1 MTTFA
6 LVPGA
11 GTDTWYWGPLIREL
25 TGRGH
30 RAVAADLPCDDD
42 GATLEDYADAVVE
55 AVTCC
60 GDPAGGGGP
69 DGGGAPDDLVVVAH
83 SFGGFTAPLVCDRL
97 PVRELVLVS
106 AMVPAPAESG
116 SAWWAATGHSQAALA
131 AQDAKDGRDPDDVV
145 ALFYHDVAEE
155 TVAEALRHEREQS
168 ATAFEQPWPRDRW
181 PDVRT
186 RYLLCRDDKL
196 FPSAFVRTMLA
207 RRLRGVVPEAVPG
220 AHHPMLSHPAR
231 LAGALL
237 AGARPTGA
245 RPTG

>member
-1 MTTFA
+1 MTTFV

-11 GTDTWYWGPLIREL
+11 GTDTWYWGPLRWEL

-30 RAVAADLPCDDD
+30 RAVAAELPCDDD

-55 AVTCC
+55 AVKS
-60 GDPAGGGGP
+60 GGAADGGP
-69 DGGGAPDDLVVVAH
+69 PDDGAPDDLVVVAH

-97 PVRELVLVS
+97 AVRELVLVS
-106 AMVPAPAESG
+106 AMVPVPGESG
-116 SAWWAATGHSQAALA
+116 SDWWAATGHAQALA
-131 AQDAKDGRDPDDVV
+131 AQDARDGRDPDDVV

-155 TVAEALRHEREQS
+155 AVAEALRHEREQS

-196 FPSAFVRTMLA
+196 FPSAFVRTVLA
-207 RRLRGVVPEAVPG
+207 RRLRGVVPEAIPG
-220 AHHPMLSHPAR
+220 SHHPMLSHPAR

-237 AGARPTGA
+237 NG
-245 RPTG
+245 

>member
-11 GTDTWYWGPLIREL
+11 GTDTWYWGPLMWEL

-30 RAVAADLPCDDD
+30 RAVAVELPCDDD
-42 GATLEDYADAVVE
+42 GAHLEDYADAVVD
-55 AVTCC
+55 AVKS
-60 GDPAGGGGP
+60 GDG
-69 DGGGAPDDLVVVAH
+69 DPDDLVVVGH

-97 PVRELVLVS
+97 AVRELVLVT
-106 AMVPAPAESG
+106 AMVPAPGES
-116 SAWWAATGHSQAALA
+116 AAQWWAATGHPEALA

-145 ALFYHDVAEE
+145 ALFFHDVPEQTAN
-155 TVAEALRHEREQS
+155 EALRHEREQS
-168 ATAFEQPWPRDRW
+168 ATAFEQPWPRDGW

-186 RYLLCRDDKL
+186 RYLMCRDDKL

-207 RRLRGVVPEAVPG
+207 RRLRGTVPEAIPG
-220 AHHPMLSHPAR
+220 SHHPMLAHPAR

-237 AGARPTGA
+237 AR
-245 RPTG
+245 